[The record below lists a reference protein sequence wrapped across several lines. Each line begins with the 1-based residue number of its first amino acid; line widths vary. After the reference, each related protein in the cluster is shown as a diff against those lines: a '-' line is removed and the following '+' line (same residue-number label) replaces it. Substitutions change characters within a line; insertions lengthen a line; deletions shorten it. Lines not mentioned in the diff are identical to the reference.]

1 MHENELM
8 LNKQY
13 DVFLNKEIFI
23 NGLNNVQIEEIQS
36 KYFDELQNDYKKL
49 KDDLKYNDSFEI
61 LTKYK
66 ELQKE
71 KEKLSNEIDKSSREL
86 H

>member
-71 KEKLSNEIDKSSREL
+71 KEKLSNEIENSSRE
-86 H
+86 HH

>member
-13 DVFLNKEIFI
+13 DVFLNKEILI

-49 KDDLKYNDSFEI
+49 KDDLKYNESLDI
-61 LTKYK
+61 LKKYK

-71 KEKLSNEIDKSSREL
+71 KEKLTNEIEKSSRE
-86 H
+86 HH

>member
-49 KDDLKYNDSFEI
+49 KDDLKYNESLDI
-61 LTKYK
+61 LKKYK

-71 KEKLSNEIDKSSREL
+71 KEKLSNEIEKSSRE
-86 H
+86 HH